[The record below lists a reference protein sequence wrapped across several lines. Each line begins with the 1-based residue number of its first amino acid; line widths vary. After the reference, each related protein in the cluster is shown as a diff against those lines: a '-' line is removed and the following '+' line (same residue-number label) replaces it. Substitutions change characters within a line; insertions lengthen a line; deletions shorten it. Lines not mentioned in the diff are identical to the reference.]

1 MKLIVIILYR
11 KIKLSVIIFVIIT
24 IFFLQNNSYAE
35 KLFNNIKNDEFIAT
49 GYNNENDFMKNLA
62 SCLKIKDKLV
72 RTGVC
77 SDRACLMETSEHIAA
92 NCNKNYDAFFYLVLT
107 SKKKQENQSKSQPS
121 EKKLPET
128 YSHPKIQSKPAESD
142 DYGKGLKA
150 FDSADYDTAYALLS
164 NYRFTVVKPLL
175 GYMYLF
181 GLGVEQNLEKAAVL
195 YLDSAKEGSRE
206 DEEIAAVLLARGD
219 MPEVKKGEKENFYP
233 AISKK
238 NEIFSHEKIIDIG
251 YEKGIKAFEKRD
263 YKTAYKILRNY
274 HTSEMPEAMPMLGLL
289 TMLGYGPE
297 HDIEIALEL
306 FLDAAEQGNND
317 CQVIIALTYLN
328 GEGDLFPQDFNEAR
342 KWLLKAAENGY
353 VYAQKKLGD
362 MYVLGQGGRPE
373 ADSARHWYARAAENG
388 DGIAK
393 QYLEILE
400 NDGLPSCA
408 RILTADLEVH
418 HK

>member
-35 KLFNNIKNDEFIAT
+35 KLFNNIKNDEFVAT

-77 SDRACLMETSEHIAA
+77 SDRACLMETPEHIEA

-107 SKKKQENQSKSQPS
+107 SKNKQENQSKSQPS

-128 YSHPKIQSKPAESD
+128 YSNPKIQSKPAASD

-233 AISKK
+233 AVSKK

-373 ADSARHWYARAAENG
+373 ADSARHWYARAVENG